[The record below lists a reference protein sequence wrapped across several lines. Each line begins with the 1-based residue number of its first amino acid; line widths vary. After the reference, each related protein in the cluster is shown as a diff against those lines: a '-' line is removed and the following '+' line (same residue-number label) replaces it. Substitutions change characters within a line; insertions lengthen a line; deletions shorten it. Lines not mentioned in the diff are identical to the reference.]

1 MSLRSFTAAVAAVV
15 PLVAAP
21 GGLAAPPTSRST
33 PPTGWSAPRSA
44 HPPGQTWVLP
54 LPGEPMVVHGFD
66 PPAQRWSAGHRGVDL
81 AAADGA
87 AVRAA
92 GAGVVGYA
100 GLVAGV
106 PVVTVVHGELRTTY
120 QPVRATVRPGQAVT
134 AGARL
139 GRLRLPGGHCAPTA
153 CLHWGLLRATT
164 YLDPM
169 TLLGRGPPV
178 LLPLLD

>member
-1 MSLRSFTAAVAAVV
+1 VLG
-15 PLVAAP
+15 AP
-21 GGLAAPPTSRST
+21 
-33 PPTGWSAPRSA
+33 
-44 HPPGQTWVLP
+44 VL
-54 LPGEPMVVHGFD
+54 VHGFA

-81 AAADGA
+81 ASVDGA

-106 PVVTVVHGELRTTY
+106 PVVTVVHGQLRTTY
-120 QPVRATVRPGQAVT
+120 QPVLATVRPGQAVT

-139 GRLRLPGGHCAPTA
+139 GRLRLAGGHCGPTA
-153 CLHWGLLRATT
+153 CLHWGLLRGAT

-169 TLLGRGPPV
+169 TLLRRGPPV
-178 LLPLLD
+178 LLPLLS